1 MTDAQ
6 PAAMPAAEPADRTL
20 AIAAAP
26 AGTRKALAALFA
38 LDDTL
43 ARIVRGTREPLVG
56 QMRLTWWHDALDR
69 LDAHDAPAEPVLQGV
84 AAHLLPRGV
93 TGAALATMIDGWE
106 ELLVADP
113 LDRPA
118 LLRHA
123 DARGAGLFA
132 AAGRVLDGDSP
143 ALADAG
149 RTWALADLARHLSD
163 PTLADAAAAAADEIF
178 ARAFS
183 VRWPPAARPIGLLA
197 LLAKLDR
204 DSGLPIAKALRVTR
218 FRLFGR

>member
-1 MTDAQ
+1 MTDPNQAT
-6 PAAMPAAEPADRTL
+6 AAADPPDRAL
-20 AIAAAP
+20 VLAAAP
-26 AGTRKALAALFA
+26 ASRRPALGALFA

-56 QMRLTWWHDALDR
+56 QMRLTWWHDALTR
-69 LDAHDAPAEPVLQGV
+69 LDHHPAPAEPVLQ
-84 AAHLLPRGV
+84 AAEAHLLPHGAA
-93 TGAALATMIDGWE
+93 GAALAAMIDGWE

-113 LDRPA
+113 LDRDA

-132 AAGRVLDGDSP
+132 AAGRVLSDESP

-149 RTWALADLARHLSD
+149 RAWALADLARHLSM
-163 PTLADAAAAAADEIF
+163 PGAAAAAGEAADERF
-178 ARAFS
+178 PVAFS
-183 VRWPPAARPIGLLA
+183 IRWPQALRPIGLLA
-197 LLAKLDR
+197 LLAHLDR
-204 DSGLPIAKALRVTR
+204 SGGSAIGKALRVSR